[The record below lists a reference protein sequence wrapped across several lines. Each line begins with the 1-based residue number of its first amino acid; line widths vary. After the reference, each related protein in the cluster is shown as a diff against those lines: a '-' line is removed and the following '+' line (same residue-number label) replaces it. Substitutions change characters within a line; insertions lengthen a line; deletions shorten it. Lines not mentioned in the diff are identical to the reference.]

1 MNAVR
6 EQYPDRTLVACMELH
21 TFSSLTQEF
30 LKQYAGTM
38 KAADTGIVFF
48 DPHAVAHK
56 KLPPITDEMIYDAF
70 DRSDLLVFHSPE
82 LMKQKLMEKIPG
94 KSVFLLMSSGNFS
107 GIDLN
112 AFAEEL
118 LKNNR

>member
-1 MNAVR
+1 MN
-6 EQYPDRTLVACMELH
+6 
-21 TFSSLTQEF
+21 
-30 LKQYAGTM
+30 
-38 KAADTGIVFF
+38 AADTGIVFF

-56 KLPPITDEMIYDAF
+56 KLPPITDEMIFDAF
-70 DRSDLLVFHSPE
+70 DRSDLIVYHTPE

-112 AFAEEL
+112 AFAEEIL
-118 LKNNR
+118 ELNC